1 MNASDRRLAALT
13 ALFAAERVRALLAR
27 LDDPGGPE
35 LTAAAEALAGAPR
48 RDRLAALGAA
58 LAGPA
63 RDGGWREVLTHE
75 RGPVAALLAG
85 VADRAGSPGASPL
98 LVRLCLERLVPPG

>member
-1 MNASDRRLAALT
+1 MNAPDRRLAALT
-13 ALFAAERVRALLAR
+13 ALFAADRARALLAR

-35 LTAAAEALAGAPR
+35 LAAAAETLAAAPR

-58 LAGPA
+58 LGRPV
-63 RDGGWREVLTHE
+63 RDDGWREVLTHE
-75 RGPVAALLAG
+75 RGPVAAVLAG
-85 VADRAGSPGASPL
+85 IADRAGAPGASPV